1 MGDTSYTIDLDPN
14 LEAKLFP
21 DFTEGRFTV
30 SEEEKEDLWQKSKK
44 EFGGEWWGFDYPT
57 KQSEDYYLS
66 ELSKLEKSKLD
77 SKINHISAVLGEPI
91 ENVGMTNKWD
101 MAIVADLSR
110 NKYFQTRQKKFL
122 SYYPNGSYQQIE
134 INVGGN
140 ETDLIEIFKYDS
152 SKEGWK
158 IANPYGRD
166 INEFGKVAGHVFTLP
181 LVGDIAALATKKVK
195 SLAAIPMTARVMIAN
210 WLGLKGDKAIE
221 YARNFGENEFADAT
235 DLTEVNWKNFATDV
249 SDLQA
254 PQ

>member
-1 MGDTSYTIDLDPN
+1 MADTSYTIDLDPN

-30 SEEEKEDLWQKSKK
+30 SKEERQDLWEKTK
-44 EFGGEWWGFDYPT
+44 EEYGAFSLEQGSQYQTQLGE
-57 KQSEDYYLS
+57 
-66 ELSKLEKSKLD
+66 LEKSKLD

-91 ENVGMTNKWD
+91 ENVGMTNKMD

-140 ETDLIEIFKYDS
+140 ETDLLEIFKYDS
-152 SKEGWK
+152 SKKGWK

-166 INEFGKVAGHVFTLP
+166 INEFGKVAGLLFSLP
-181 LVGDIAALATKKVK
+181 LVGDIAALASGRVK
-195 SLAAIPMTARVMIAN
+195 ALAAIPMM
-210 WLGLKGDKAIE
+210 G
-221 YARNFGENEFADAT
+221 
-235 DLTEVNWKNFATDV
+235 
-249 SDLQA
+249 
-254 PQ
+254 